1 MHRLLAGLAIGL
13 VALLSAVLLAAPT
26 QAASETQA
34 YVEKGED
41 GSVICFSGIGDYPD
55 DFVEV
60 ITAAGKMNLVCQ
72 FRNTGITQ
80 KKATR
85 EGVIC
90 SIYDGRTGV
99 STFTSGHRLIAPN
112 GNIVLT
118 CHL

>member
-1 MHRLLAGLAIGL
+1 MHRLSIGL
-13 VALLSAVLLAAPT
+13 VAGLGALTFLAAPA
-26 QAASETQA
+26 QAASESQA
-34 YVEKGED
+34 YVEKGAD
-41 GSVICFSGIGDYPD
+41 GTVICFSGIGQYTE

-60 ITAAGKMNLVCQ
+60 ITASGKMNLVCQ

-90 SIYDGRTGV
+90 SIYDGRTGI
-99 STFTSGHRLIAPN
+99 STYTSGQRQIAPN